1 VHVDVDGAWYHFVK
15 DGPPPE
21 PRPAGGWK
29 PGGWDMKAL
38 ADDLH
43 SGGFKLGLYATAGFK
58 AVYGYEERWA
68 KVLFEEWGADEA
80 NIDHVR
86 ATDRQT
92 DRQTDRSIVLS
103 RLLSEAARE
112 FPLLSLVSGI
122 GFSLTG
128 CLPACMHVRLS
139 ACLRFLCRCA
149 MSLRARTHQAI
160 STSRASTPTTTRSS
174 PTTSS
179 RPLSAGQLPLRR
191 STRHATCCSITAT

>member
-1 VHVDVDGAWYHFVK
+1 MHVDVDGAWYHFVK

-92 DRQTDRSIVLS
+92 DRQTDRSCS
-103 RLLSEAARE
+103 RDCSQRQLA
-112 FPLLSLVSGI
+112 
-122 GFSLTG
+122 
-128 CLPACMHVRLS
+128 
-139 ACLRFLCRCA
+139 
-149 MSLRARTHQAI
+149 
-160 STSRASTPTTTRSS
+160 
-174 PTTSS
+174 SS
-179 RPLSAGQLPLRR
+179 RCY
-191 STRHATCCSITAT
+191 H